1 MEYFSITTEACWEKR
16 GFVCTSVTSSIRVS
30 HYPLLETDAVVA
42 ELLRHT
48 DEVEE
53 SISFNNEYVGDETAD
68 ATVDISLTGLERE
81 MDALELTHFE
91 DSTKA
96 FLNGQFDQQI
106 SNGRPLSDE
115 EQVKILEVKVVEQ
128 YVIFNRRLQASSKRI
143 SVGIGVVIEIT
154 AECRRCGNA
163 FSADK
168 VDDVIASKPDE
179 FKEELTK
186 SRQILDEELGMIVE
200 SARPPAYFENIEEI
214 ESEAVIIA
222 PRGRT
227 STGRIVII
235 VCGCFGVLVLGTA
248 LSFAFKNSG
257 LVGKRQNQKQNYGF
271 TAVNSPDAH
280 NMDHIIDA
288 EVTLAETSSQQ
299 SLMSSHMS
307 LGACTDSSAA
317 NSYTDRKPR
326 PSLSNH
332 SAAARAMTRSDRA
345 AAARRSWRN
354 NSTRSTISDSIIDAE
369 VALAETSSQRT
380 LTNSHMSLGTV
391 TDSSVTESHA
401 DRKANHSVPARTLT
415 RSDRAAAARRSWRN
429 NSTRSNSSA
438 SIRSA
443 PWQLAGTRTPS
454 ERQQRALER
463 DLESDHEAWAI
474 NSRSS
479 TPGQIDRRGVPS
491 GGRSFNGRTERAE
504 RAQRAFQSANQLN
517 SHKANNKHGAPQ
529 KEMRRELSRDIP
541 YQ

>member
-1 MEYFSITTEACWEKR
+1 M
-16 GFVCTSVTSSIRVS
+16 
-30 HYPLLETDAVVA
+30 
-42 ELLRHT
+42 
-48 DEVEE
+48 
-53 SISFNNEYVGDETAD
+53 
-68 ATVDISLTGLERE
+68 
-81 MDALELTHFE
+81 
-91 DSTKA
+91 
-96 FLNGQFDQQI
+96 
-106 SNGRPLSDE
+106 
-115 EQVKILEVKVVEQ
+115 
-128 YVIFNRRLQASSKRI
+128 
-143 SVGIGVVIEIT
+143 
-154 AECRRCGNA
+154 
-163 FSADK
+163 
-168 VDDVIASKPDE
+168 
-179 FKEELTK
+179 
-186 SRQILDEELGMIVE
+186 
-200 SARPPAYFENIEEI
+200 
-214 ESEAVIIA
+214 
-222 PRGRT
+222 
-227 STGRIVII
+227 
-235 VCGCFGVLVLGTA
+235 LGTA

-354 NSTRSTISDSIIDAE
+354 NSTRS
-369 VALAETSSQRT
+369 
-380 LTNSHMSLGTV
+380 
-391 TDSSVTESHA
+391 
-401 DRKANHSVPARTLT
+401 
-415 RSDRAAAARRSWRN
+415 
-429 NSTRSNSSA
+429 NSSA

-463 DLESDHEAWAI
+463 DLESDREAWAI

>member
-1 MEYFSITTEACWEKR
+1 
-16 GFVCTSVTSSIRVS
+16 
-30 HYPLLETDAVVA
+30 
-42 ELLRHT
+42 
-48 DEVEE
+48 
-53 SISFNNEYVGDETAD
+53 
-68 ATVDISLTGLERE
+68 

-143 SVGIGVVIEIT
+143 SVGIGVVMEIT

-200 SARPPAYFENIEEI
+200 SSRPPAYFENIEEI

-391 TDSSVTESHA
+391 TDSSVTKSHA

-443 PWQLAGTRTPS
+443 PSQLAGTRTPS

>member
-143 SVGIGVVIEIT
+143 SVGIGVVMEIT

-200 SARPPAYFENIEEI
+200 SSRPPAYFENIEEI

-227 STGRIVII
+227 STGRIAII

-332 SAAARAMTRSDRA
+332 SAAARAM
-345 AAARRSWRN
+345 
-354 NSTRSTISDSIIDAE
+354 
-369 VALAETSSQRT
+369 
-380 LTNSHMSLGTV
+380 
-391 TDSSVTESHA
+391 
-401 DRKANHSVPARTLT
+401 T